1 MKASQEDIGNASACA
16 LGMHHYKSLLSI
28 PVLQDLRAIRGND
41 AYLRPCTKPCKPAV
55 SLRGMACTESQAKN
69 FEARRCVQQYHSH
82 RSVHQYESHRL
93 SRSPLSFL
101 LVQTLSARLQQV
113 TPVKGYTVYRPVY
126 AKAQASTV
134 ISINKRGFFRKIVQK
149 GVLTRHAP
157 CHALLLQH
165 HDVNSPR
172 ATIQRLSEVA
182 SRFRPACLLGQLLG
196 SMFPNGAFEI

>member
-101 LVQTLSARLQQV
+101 LVQTPSARLQQV
-113 TPVKGYTVYRPVY
+113 IPVIKAGLRQSAGERFKYRPAYPSCSVSRIVT
-126 AKAQASTV
+126 AAS
-134 ISINKRGFFRKIVQK
+134 
-149 GVLTRHAP
+149 
-157 CHALLLQH
+157 
-165 HDVNSPR
+165 
-172 ATIQRLSEVA
+172 
-182 SRFRPACLLGQLLG
+182 
-196 SMFPNGAFEI
+196 